1 MESRSGIGILRKS
14 VLLLLAVAVVAVLLS
29 SCVLVKDN
37 TKPIISEFTKSA
49 TLLSQHMIY
58 FKANILDTGSGLGE
72 VAFELN
78 HSPLPVTKEGSDL
91 FVAKWLG
98 VYGSY
103 NITVLAQDK
112 AGNIATKT
120 DSFFV
125 ADSTPPVV
133 KVKLPTTVAKGVNFP
148 LSVKAYDLQSG
159 MKNISLEVD
168 GENVPVSDNEIL
180 EWSFSTKGVH
190 TICLTAVNNQGL
202 VTIKKFNVNV
212 VNERKTP
219 PYAQFMLF
227 PQSIQS
233 GKSATFSVYAYS
245 PNGIKK
251 VELKMGKSTELA
263 YFPSKGNIYTF
274 HFLAN
279 TLTNKVI
286 YATCT
291 VYDTIGMK
299 KEMVRPIVLLSNN
312 STSAALFPG
321 EINFKVDKK
330 STCVKLPFFVG
341 SVERNL
347 KVKAYVDGVPVDV
360 IGDLPKMFA
369 LWNPLPGIHVL
380 AIAVDGKIISE
391 KKISSFFPSKN
402 PSTSLNR

>member
-1 MESRSGIGILRKS
+1 MESRSGISILRKS
-14 VLLLLAVAVVAVLLS
+14 VLLLLTVAAVVVLLS

-58 FKANILDTGSGLGE
+58 FKANILDTGSGLEE

-91 FVAKWLG
+91 FVASWLG

-120 DSFFV
+120 DNFFV

-133 KVKLPTTVAKGVNFP
+133 KVKLPTTVAKGVEFP
-148 LSVKAYDLQSG
+148 LSVRAYDLQSG
-159 MKNISLEVD
+159 MKNLSLEVD
-168 GENVPVSDNEIL
+168 GENVPISDDEVL
-180 EWSFSTKGVH
+180 EWSFSTQGIH
-190 TICLTAVNNQGL
+190 TISLTAVNNQGL
-202 VTIKKFNVNV
+202 VTTKEFKVNV

-219 PYAQFMLF
+219 PYAQFMFF

-279 TLTNKVI
+279 TLTNKVV

-291 VYDTIGMK
+291 VYDMLGMK
-299 KEMVRPIVLLSNN
+299 KEIVRPIVLLSSN
-312 STSAALFPG
+312 STSTALFPG
-321 EINFKVDKK
+321 EIKVEIDKK
-330 STCVKLPFFVG
+330 STCVELPFFVG
-341 SVERNL
+341 SVEKNL

-360 IGDLPKMFA
+360 TGEPPRMFA

-380 AIAVDGKIISE
+380 AIAIDGKIISE
-391 KKISSFFPSKN
+391 KKISSFSPPKN
-402 PSTSLNR
+402 SSTSLKR